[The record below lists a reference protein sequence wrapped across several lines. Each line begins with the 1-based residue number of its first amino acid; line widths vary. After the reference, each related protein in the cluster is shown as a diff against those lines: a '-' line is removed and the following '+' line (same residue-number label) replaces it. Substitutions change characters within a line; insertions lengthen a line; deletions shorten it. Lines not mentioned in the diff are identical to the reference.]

1 MQTHSTLS
9 HVLDCVNLDLRIMR
23 SCLECIISPLP
34 WQVPEAEMV
43 MVDCN
48 APSKKQARQGRHL
61 FDGNNNERPTDTK
74 EDQMSLDLMKHTP
87 QASHRGA
94 LHDDKL
100 FDATTSRDC
109 IEREISAQDEA
120 LLTLM
125 KRLGIESPLSYETR
139 HLPIDRLIVP
149 GEKLMKSSAGQFQTN
164 IQLVGL
170 LHAPLVVLEQG
181 QGIDDPE
188 ATFRVVAGRR
198 RVAGACRAGLTYIE
212 CRVYDALSPQMRAL
226 IVLSENMHRSPAWV
240 EELKALVELVDEKV
254 GMTDTE
260 LAKSLGVPI
269 TRVREQLKLA
279 RLPPL
284 LLSQIFAG
292 KMNLGTAKQLVRLSK
307 TQQAF
312 LVSLAEM
319 GEEITAELVEQILR
333 RQISTGL
340 APLQEMLAQ
349 QWEEPVTEFAHT
361 NGNQAMS
368 LREAACSN
376 QAIQE
381 REQVQDGTSPEVE
394 ISLSHLLSTL
404 LAFEQQ
410 LPQSQETAR
419 ARLLTKALCQ
429 ELEMLQRQQAKNV
442 TA

>member
-1 MQTHSTLS
+1 MSIQMTKHTTQES
-9 HVLDCVNLDLRIMR
+9 LDSDL
-23 SCLECIISPLP
+23 
-34 WQVPEAEMV
+34 QHN
-43 MVDCN
+43 D
-48 APSKKQARQGRHL
+48 HL
-61 FDGNNNERPTDTK
+61 FEAT
-74 EDQMSLDLMKHTP
+74 
-87 QASHRGA
+87 SH
-94 LHDDKL
+94 
-100 FDATTSRDC
+100 DC

-139 HLPIDRLIVP
+139 HLPIERLIVP
-149 GEKLMKSSAGQFQTN
+149 DEKLMKSGAGQFQTN

-240 EELKALVELVDEKV
+240 EELKALVELVDEGV

-260 LAKSLGVPI
+260 LAKSLGVPV

-279 RLPPL
+279 HLPPP

-292 KMNLGTAKQLVRLSK
+292 NMSQATAKQLVRLSK

-312 LVSLAEM
+312 LAELAEM
-319 GEEITAELVEQILR
+319 GEEITAEVVEQILR
-333 RQISTGL
+333 RQISTGR

-349 QWEEPVTEFAHT
+349 QSEEVGPEAAQT
-361 NGNQAMS
+361 NGNGKHFLNMPETMS
-368 LREAACSN
+368 SQ

-381 REQVQDGTSPEVE
+381 RGQEQHGNAPEVE
-394 ISLSHLLSTL
+394 ISFTHLLSTL
-404 LAFEQQ
+404 SVFEKK
-410 LPQSQETAR
+410 LPQCQEMAR
-419 ARLLTKALCQ
+419 ARLLTRALCQ
-429 ELEMLQRQQAKNV
+429 ELELLQRQQTKNDK
-442 TA
+442 A

>member
-1 MQTHSTLS
+1 MSIDMIQPTSQASTN
-9 HVLDCVNLDLRIMR
+9 DDL
-23 SCLECIISPLP
+23 
-34 WQVPEAEMV
+34 QN
-43 MVDCN
+43 DD
-48 APSKKQARQGRHL
+48 HL
-61 FDGNNNERPTDTK
+61 FGIT
-74 EDQMSLDLMKHTP
+74 
-87 QASHRGA
+87 A
-94 LHDDKL
+94 
-100 FDATTSRDC
+100 RDC
-109 IEREISAQDEA
+109 TEREISAQDEA
-120 LLTLM
+120 LLALM

-139 HLPIDRLIVP
+139 HLPIERLIVP

-226 IVLSENMHRSPAWV
+226 MVLSENMHRSPAWI
-240 EELKALVELVDEKV
+240 EELKALVELVDEGV

-260 LAKSLGVPI
+260 LAKSLGVPV

-279 RLPPL
+279 HLPPP

-292 KMNLGTAKQLVRLSK
+292 NMSQGTAKQLVRLSK

-312 LVSLAEM
+312 LASWAEM
-319 GEEITAELVEQILR
+319 GEAITAEVVEQILR

-340 APLQEMLAQ
+340 APLQEVLAQ
-349 QWEEPVTEFAHT
+349 QWEEVRPEAAQT
-361 NGNQAMS
+361 NGYGKHI
-368 LREAACSN
+368 LKVPEPVCSQ
-376 QAIQE
+376 QAIQ
-381 REQVQDGTSPEVE
+381 DGNTPEVE
-394 ISLSHLLSTL
+394 TSFTHLLSTL
-404 LAFEQQ
+404 SVFEKK
-410 LPQSQETAR
+410 LPQCQETAR

-429 ELEMLQRQQAKNV
+429 ELELLQRQQTKNNKV
-442 TA
+442 

>member
-1 MQTHSTLS
+1 MASA
-9 HVLDCVNLDLRIMR
+9 R
-23 SCLECIISPLP
+23 SRNGDDEIQRTRQK
-34 WQVPEAEMV
+34 QV
-43 MVDCN
+43 
-48 APSKKQARQGRHL
+48 RQGRHL
-61 FDGNNNERPTDTK
+61 FEGNNIQPTDTK
-74 EDQMSLDLMKHTP
+74 EDQMSIHMKTDTPRASSDGDLQNEDHLFG
-87 QASHRGA
+87 ASA
-94 LHDDKL
+94 
-100 FDATTSRDC
+100 RDC
-109 IEREISAQDEA
+109 TEREISAQDEA
-120 LLTLM
+120 LLALM
-125 KRLGIESPLSYETR
+125 KRLGIESPLRYETR

-149 GEKLMKSSAGQFQTN
+149 GEKLMKASAGQFQTN

-170 LHAPLVVLEQG
+170 LHAPLVVLEDG

-226 IVLSENMHRSPAWV
+226 IMLSENMHRSPAWV
-240 EELKALVELVDEKV
+240 EELKALVELVDEGV

-260 LAKSLGVPI
+260 LAKSLGVPV

-279 RLPPL
+279 HLPSP
-284 LLSQIFAG
+284 LLSQIFAR

-312 LVSLAEM
+312 LASLAEV
-319 GEEITAELVEQILR
+319 GEEITTELVEQILR

-340 APLQEMLAQ
+340 APLQDMLAQ
-349 QWEEPVTEFAHT
+349 QWEEPMTEIVHA

-368 LREAACSN
+368 LREAACSH

-381 REQVQDGTSPEVE
+381 CEQVQDGNSPEVE

-404 LAFEQQ
+404 HAFEEQ
-410 LPQSQETAR
+410 LPQRQETAR
-419 ARLLTKALCQ
+419 VRLLTKALYQ
-429 ELEMLQRQQAKNV
+429 ELEMLQRQQAKKSK
-442 TA
+442 ALSKR

>member
-1 MQTHSTLS
+1 
-9 HVLDCVNLDLRIMR
+9 
-23 SCLECIISPLP
+23 
-34 WQVPEAEMV
+34 
-43 MVDCN
+43 
-48 APSKKQARQGRHL
+48 
-61 FDGNNNERPTDTK
+61 
-74 EDQMSLDLMKHTP
+74 MSINIMKHTP
-87 QASHRGA
+87 QVSQNGD
-94 LHDDKL
+94 LHDEDHL
-100 FDATTSRDC
+100 PGAVPIDC
-109 IEREISAQDEA
+109 SEHEISAQDEA
-120 LLTLM
+120 LLALM
-125 KRLGIESPLSYETR
+125 KRLGIESPLRYETR

-149 GEKLMKSSAGQFQTN
+149 GEKLMKASAGQFQTN

-240 EELKALVELVDEKV
+240 EEVKALVELVDGGV

-260 LAKSLGVPI
+260 LAKSLGVPM

-279 RLPPL
+279 HLPPP
-284 LLSQIFAG
+284 LLSQILAG

-312 LVSLAEM
+312 LASLTEM
-319 GEEITAELVEQILR
+319 GEDITAELVEQILR

-349 QWEEPVTEFAHT
+349 HWQEPTMEIAHA
-361 NGNQAMS
+361 NGNQA
-368 LREAACSN
+368 LDVRETVCSGL
-376 QAIQE
+376 ATPA
-381 REQVQDGTSPEVE
+381 RVMDTEVPAMD
-394 ISLSHLLSTL
+394 ISLSQLVSMLRS
-404 LAFEQQ
+404 FEQQ

-429 ELEMLQRQQAKNV
+429 EVEMLERQQAKTI

>member
-1 MQTHSTLS
+1 
-9 HVLDCVNLDLRIMR
+9 
-23 SCLECIISPLP
+23 
-34 WQVPEAEMV
+34 
-43 MVDCN
+43 
-48 APSKKQARQGRHL
+48 
-61 FDGNNNERPTDTK
+61 
-74 EDQMSLDLMKHTP
+74 MSIHMMKHTP
-87 QASHRGA
+87 QASQHGD
-94 LHDDKL
+94 LQNEDQL
-100 FDATTSRDC
+100 FGETTPHDC
-109 IEREISAQDEA
+109 IEREVSAQDEA
-120 LLTLM
+120 LLALM
-125 KRLGIESPLSYETR
+125 KRLGIESPLTYETR
-139 HLPIDRLIVP
+139 YLPIDRLIIP

-188 ATFRVVAGRR
+188 AIFRVVAGRR

-226 IVLSENMHRSPAWV
+226 IVLSENMHRSPAWI
-240 EELKALVELVDEKV
+240 EELKALVELVDEGV

-260 LAKSLGVPI
+260 LAKSLGVPV

-279 RLPPL
+279 HLPPP

-312 LVSLAEM
+312 LASLAEM
-319 GEEITAELVEQILR
+319 GEEITTELVEQILR

-349 QWEEPVTEFAHT
+349 QLEEPMPEIAHT

-368 LREAACSN
+368 LRDSASADQGATGWELNTEVPA
-376 QAIQE
+376 
-381 REQVQDGTSPEVE
+381 VE
-394 ISLSHLLSTL
+394 ISLSNLLPTL
-404 LAFEQQ
+404 LAFE
-410 LPQSQETAR
+410 
-419 ARLLTKALCQ
+419 
-429 ELEMLQRQQAKNV
+429 
-442 TA
+442 

>member
-1 MQTHSTLS
+1 M
-9 HVLDCVNLDLRIMR
+9 N
-23 SCLECIISPLP
+23 
-34 WQVPEAEMV
+34 
-43 MVDCN
+43 
-48 APSKKQARQGRHL
+48 KQ
-61 FDGNNNERPTDTK
+61 PTDTK
-74 EDQMSLDLMKHTP
+74 EDQMSIHMMKHTP
-87 QASHRGA
+87 QASQHGA
-94 LHDDKL
+94 LQNEDPQ
-100 FDATTSRDC
+100 FGETTPRDC
-109 IEREISAQDEA
+109 AEREISAQDEA
-120 LLTLM
+120 LLALM

-139 HLPIDRLIVP
+139 HLPIDRLVIP
-149 GEKLMKSSAGQFQTN
+149 GEKLIKTSAGQFQTN

-198 RVAGACRAGLTYIE
+198 RVAGACRVGLTYIE

-226 IVLSENMHRSPAWV
+226 IVLSENMHRSSAWI
-240 EELKALVELVDEKV
+240 EELKALVELVDGGV

-279 RLPPL
+279 HLPQP

-292 KMNLGTAKQLVRLSK
+292 KMKLGTAKQLVRLSK

-312 LVSLAEM
+312 LAELSEM
-319 GEEITAELVEQILR
+319 GEEITTELVEQILR
-333 RQISTGL
+333 RQISAGL

-349 QWEEPVTEFAHT
+349 HSEEPAMEIVHS

-368 LREAACSN
+368 PHESASADQGASGWELH
-376 QAIQE
+376 
-381 REQVQDGTSPEVE
+381 TEVPAE
-394 ISLSHLLSTL
+394 ECSLSHLLSAL

-410 LPQSQETAR
+410 LPQHQETAR

-429 ELEMLQRQQAKNV
+429 ELEIVQRQPAKHT

>member
-1 MQTHSTLS
+1 MITF
-9 HVLDCVNLDLRIMR
+9 
-23 SCLECIISPLP
+23 
-34 WQVPEAEMV
+34 
-43 MVDCN
+43 N
-48 APSKKQARQGRHL
+48 APSKKCVRQGRHL
-61 FDGNNNERPTDTK
+61 FEGNYNEQPTDIK

-87 QASHRGA
+87 QASGNGA
-94 LHDDKL
+94 LQNEDNL
-100 FDATTSRDC
+100 LAATTSREC
-109 IEREISAQDEA
+109 TEREISAQDEA
-120 LLTLM
+120 LLALM
-125 KRLGIESPLSYETR
+125 KRLGIESPLRYETR

-149 GEKLMKSSAGQFQTN
+149 GEKLMKTSAGQFQTN

-226 IVLSENMHRSPAWV
+226 IVLSENMHRSPAWI
-240 EELKALVELVDEKV
+240 EELKALVELVDEGV

-260 LAKSLGVPI
+260 LAKSLGVPV

-279 RLPPL
+279 HLPPT

-292 KMNLGTAKQLVRLSK
+292 KLSQGTAKQLVRLSK
-307 TQQAF
+307 TQQEF
-312 LVSLAEM
+312 LASLAEM
-319 GEEITAELVEQILR
+319 GEEITTELVEQILR

-349 QWEEPVTEFAHT
+349 QWQEGVPAAAHT
-361 NGNQAMS
+361 NGNGNHVLSMCESARTDQGT
-368 LREAACSN
+368 
-376 QAIQE
+376 QE
-381 REQVQDGTSPEVE
+381 RTPQTENLEVE

-404 LAFEQQ
+404 YAFEEQ
-410 LPQSQETAR
+410 LPQHQQTAR
-419 ARLLTKALCQ
+419 ARLLTKALYQ
-429 ELEMLQRQQAKNV
+429 ELEMLQRQQTKNA

>member
-1 MQTHSTLS
+1 
-9 HVLDCVNLDLRIMR
+9 
-23 SCLECIISPLP
+23 
-34 WQVPEAEMV
+34 
-43 MVDCN
+43 
-48 APSKKQARQGRHL
+48 
-61 FDGNNNERPTDTK
+61 
-74 EDQMSLDLMKHTP
+74 MSLDLMKPTAK
-87 QASHRGA
+87 ASSNGV
-94 LHDDKL
+94 LHDNNL
-100 FDATTSRDC
+100 FDATTPRDC
-109 IEREISAQDEA
+109 TERGINAQDEV
-120 LLTLM
+120 LLALM
-125 KRLGIESPLSYETR
+125 KRLGIESPLRYETR
-139 HLPIDRLIVP
+139 HLPIERLIVP

-212 CRVYDALSPQMRAL
+212 CRVYNALSPQMRAL

-240 EELKALVELVDEKV
+240 EELKALVELVDEGV

-260 LAKSLGVPI
+260 LAKSLGVPM

-279 RLPPL
+279 HLPPP

-292 KMNLGTAKQLVRLSK
+292 KMNLGTAKQLVRLSR

-312 LVSLAEM
+312 LASLAEM
-319 GEEITAELVEQILR
+319 GEEITTELVEQILR

-349 QWEEPVTEFAHT
+349 QWQEVVPEAAHT
-361 NGNQAMS
+361 NGNGNHVLSMCESARTDQGT
-368 LREAACSN
+368 
-376 QAIQE
+376 QE
-381 REQVQDGTSPEVE
+381 RTLHTENLEVE

-404 LAFEQQ
+404 YAFEKQ
-410 LPQSQETAR
+410 LPQHQETAR
-419 ARLLTKALCQ
+419 ARLLTRALCQ
-429 ELEMLQRQQAKNV
+429 ELEMLQRQQAKKNK
-442 TA
+442 A

>member
-1 MQTHSTLS
+1 
-9 HVLDCVNLDLRIMR
+9 
-23 SCLECIISPLP
+23 
-34 WQVPEAEMV
+34 
-43 MVDCN
+43 
-48 APSKKQARQGRHL
+48 
-61 FDGNNNERPTDTK
+61 
-74 EDQMSLDLMKHTP
+74 MSLDLMKHKL
-87 QASHRGA
+87 QASQNSA
-94 LHDDKL
+94 LHDEDHL
-100 FDATTSRDC
+100 FGASAPRDC
-109 IEREISAQDEA
+109 SEREIGAQDEV
-120 LLTLM
+120 LLALM
-125 KRLGIESPLSYETR
+125 KRLGIESPLSYQTR
-139 HLPIDRLIVP
+139 HLPIERLIVP
-149 GEKLMKSSAGQFQTN
+149 GEKLMKTSAGQFQTN

-188 ATFRVVAGRR
+188 AIFRVVAGRR
-198 RVAGACRAGLTYIE
+198 RVAGACRAGLTYVE
-212 CRVYDALSPQMRAL
+212 CRVYEALSPQMRAL

-240 EELKALVELVDEKV
+240 GELKALVELVDEGV

-260 LAKSLGVPI
+260 LAKSLGVPV

-279 RLPPL
+279 HLPPP

-292 KMNLGTAKQLVRLSK
+292 KMNLRTAKQLVRLSK

-319 GEEITAELVEQILR
+319 GEEITAVIVEQILR

-349 QWEEPVTEFAHT
+349 HWEEPTMEIAHA

-368 LREAACSN
+368 PHESASADQGAPGWELH
-376 QAIQE
+376 
-381 REQVQDGTSPEVE
+381 TEVPAE
-394 ISLSHLLSTL
+394 ECSLSHLLSAL
-404 LAFEQQ
+404 LAFERQ
-410 LPQSQETAR
+410 LPQHQEMAR

-429 ELEMLQRQQAKNV
+429 ELEIVQRQQTKHT

>member
-1 MQTHSTLS
+1 
-9 HVLDCVNLDLRIMR
+9 
-23 SCLECIISPLP
+23 
-34 WQVPEAEMV
+34 
-43 MVDCN
+43 
-48 APSKKQARQGRHL
+48 
-61 FDGNNNERPTDTK
+61 
-74 EDQMSLDLMKHTP
+74 MSLDVMKHTP
-87 QASHRGA
+87 QASGNGA
-94 LHDDKL
+94 LQNEDNFL
-100 FDATTSRDC
+100 AATTSRGC
-109 IEREISAQDEA
+109 TERDISAQNEA
-120 LLTLM
+120 LLALM

-139 HLPIDRLIVP
+139 HLPIDRLIIP

-240 EELKALVELVDEKV
+240 EELKAMVELVDEGV

-260 LAKSLGVPI
+260 LVKSLGVPI

-279 RLPPL
+279 HLPPL

-312 LVSLAEM
+312 LISLAEM

-349 QWEEPVTEFAHT
+349 QWVESVPEIAHT
-361 NGNQAMS
+361 NGNG
-368 LREAACSN
+368 N
-376 QAIQE
+376 QALSMSESACIDQATLE
-381 REQVQDGTSPEVE
+381 REQVLDTTITAVE
-394 ISLSHLLSTL
+394 ISLSHLVSTL

-410 LPQSQETAR
+410 LPQRQETAR
-419 ARLLTKALCQ
+419 ARLLIKALCQ
-429 ELEMLQRQQAKNV
+429 EVEMLQRQQAKHV

>member
-1 MQTHSTLS
+1 
-9 HVLDCVNLDLRIMR
+9 
-23 SCLECIISPLP
+23 
-34 WQVPEAEMV
+34 
-43 MVDCN
+43 
-48 APSKKQARQGRHL
+48 
-61 FDGNNNERPTDTK
+61 
-74 EDQMSLDLMKHTP
+74 MSLDLKKHTS
-87 QASHRGA
+87 QASQHGA
-94 LHDDKL
+94 LRDEDHL
-100 FDATTSRDC
+100 FGATVRDC
-109 IEREISAQDEA
+109 SEREISAQDEA
-120 LLTLM
+120 LLALM
-125 KRLGIESPLSYETR
+125 KRLGIESPLSYQTR

-149 GEKLMKSSAGQFQTN
+149 GEKLIKTGAGQFQTN

-240 EELKALVELVDEKV
+240 EEVKALVELVDGGV

-260 LAKSLGVPI
+260 LAKSLGVPV

-279 RLPPL
+279 HLPPP
-284 LLSQIFAG
+284 LLSQILAG

-312 LVSLAEM
+312 LASLTEM
-319 GEEITAELVEQILR
+319 GEDITAELVEQILR

-349 QWEEPVTEFAHT
+349 HWQEPTMEIAHA
-361 NGNQAMS
+361 NGNQA
-368 LREAACSN
+368 LDVRETVCSGL
-376 QAIQE
+376 ATPA
-381 REQVQDGTSPEVE
+381 RVMDTEVPAMD
-394 ISLSHLLSTL
+394 ISLSQLVSMLRS
-404 LAFEQQ
+404 FEQQ

-429 ELEMLQRQQAKNV
+429 EVEMLERQHAKTL